1 MHSDDPSGSQRL
13 NQEAAKAAGAG
24 APSVS
29 RSPTMSHQVDDGQP
43 GVGARAR
50 RSHRSL
56 EAGKNADVVLWS
68 GNPFSVYA
76 RAEKVWVD
84 GALMF
89 DRLDPARQWHTDFE
103 LGFVPAE
110 AGGAR

>member
-1 MHSDDPSGSQRL
+1 
-13 NQEAAKAAGAG
+13 
-24 APSVS
+24 
-29 RSPTMSHQVDDGQP
+29 
-43 GVGARAR
+43 
-50 RSHRSL
+50 
-56 EAGKNADVVLWS
+56 VLWT

-89 DRLDPARQWHTDFE
+89 DRLDTAHQWHTDFE
-103 LGFVPAE
+103 LGFVPPA